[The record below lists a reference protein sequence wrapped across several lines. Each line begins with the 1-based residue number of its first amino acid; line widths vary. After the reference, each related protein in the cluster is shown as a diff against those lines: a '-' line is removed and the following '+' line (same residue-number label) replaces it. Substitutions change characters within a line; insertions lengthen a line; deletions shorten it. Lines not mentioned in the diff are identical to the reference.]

1 MSLTIRMKRALAAF
15 RAPIDPTGKAHNA
28 FSEVVSFPPIDKDV
42 AEVMESSSWK
52 VHSDYHRSRIV
63 MGHRLDWYTTK
74 TGRRESA
81 GYNGKMYYGEA
92 VRALF
97 RSLGIKDRWT

>member
-1 MSLTIRMKRALAAF
+1 MQV
-15 RAPIDPTGKAHNA
+15 NV
-28 FSEVVSFPPIDKDV
+28 EVKES
-42 AEVMESSSWK
+42 MEWK
-52 VHSDYHRSRIV
+52 VHSEYHRSRIV

-74 TGRRESA
+74 TGKRESA